1 MRYLPTVGMFYDH
14 FLPVS
19 LMQISIEHKN
29 FFQLSKDG
37 FPIEI
42 VEPQISKL
50 IS

>member
-1 MRYLPTVGMFYDH
+1 MRYIPTVAMFYYH

-29 FFQLSKDG
+29 FFLHSIDG